1 MESGLKSIPAG
12 LLITESPDWINFSLI
27 SSEKHDPII
36 MHLLASEIGRDGGM
50 RIIVLKSGSM
60 QF

>member
-1 MESGLKSIPAG
+1 M
-12 LLITESPDWINFSLI
+12 LITESPDWINFSLI